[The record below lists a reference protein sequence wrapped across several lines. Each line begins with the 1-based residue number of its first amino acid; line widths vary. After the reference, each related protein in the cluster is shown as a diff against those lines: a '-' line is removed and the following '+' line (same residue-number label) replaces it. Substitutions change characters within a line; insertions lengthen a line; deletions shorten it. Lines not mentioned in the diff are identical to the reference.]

1 MKTVVDY
8 LIENKTYEEE
18 IANHSVT
25 LKLAKKTIV
34 MTVGE
39 DRYLIKRFDDEIS
52 PETEI
57 RAILEDIYGAEIR
70 FCEVCGIPYDMG
82 FIAGDGDWYCC
93 QSCFDEVMDMDYG
106 KERWRGTDEEGIY
119 GGFYEYLNADG
130 EWIDTG
136 IYYTEWN

>member
-8 LIENKTYEEE
+8 LQANKTYEEE
-18 IANHSVT
+18 IAGYNVK
-25 LKLAKKTIV
+25 LKL
-34 MTVGE
+34 VGE
-39 DRYLIKRFDDEIS
+39 SIVLQVDDDREYLIDASGETNAEYEIQD
-52 PETEI
+52 
-57 RAILEDIYGAEIR
+57 ILYDNYGAEIR

-93 QSCFDEVMDMDYG
+93 QNCFDAVMDKDYG
-106 KERWRGTDEEGIY
+106 EEGWRVTDEEGEY
-119 GGFYEYLNADG
+119 GGYYEYRNADG